1 MKLKHFHKLDCL
13 GRMKE
18 LSRNEGLK
26 NSSRLRIVLQ
36 KVDKC
41 QNYFG
46 IATKCK
52 EMEETHNASS
62 LENKAQK
69 R

>member
-1 MKLKHFHKLDCL
+1 MNDE
-13 GRMKE
+13 E
-18 LSRNEGLK
+18 LSRNDGLT
-26 NSSRLRIVLQ
+26 NSSGLRVVLQ
-36 KVDKC
+36 KVDEC

-46 IATKCK
+46 ISTKCK
-52 EMEETHNASS
+52 EMEETHTASS

>member
-1 MKLKHFHKLDCL
+1 MNDE
-13 GRMKE
+13 E
-18 LSRNEGLK
+18 LSRNEGLT
-26 NSSRLRIVLQ
+26 NSSCLHVVLQ
-36 KVDKC
+36 KVDEC

-62 LENKAQK
+62 
-69 R
+69 

>member
-1 MKLKHFHKLDCL
+1 MNDE
-13 GRMKE
+13 E
-18 LSRNEGLK
+18 LSRNEGLT
-26 NSSRLRIVLQ
+26 NSSCLRVVLQ
-36 KVDKC
+36 KVDEC
-41 QNYFG
+41 QNCFG

-62 LENKAQK
+62 SENKAQK